1 MLMSLDRLLNK
12 VCGSVGEIQENA
24 RCDGVLFT
32 QLQYSVLLW
41 GV

>member
-24 RCDGVLFT
+24 SFDGIFFHPVAVLCT
-32 QLQYSVLLW
+32 AV